1 MEKMNKKL
9 LIIISAFLAVIL
21 SLSACGQQRQ
31 PSVTLME
38 PAAYHDSEI
47 DEAIRIIKIGFIG
60 PISGSVASE
69 GTAARNAFQMAVD
82 EANRSGRFPYYIE
95 TVIIDD
101 KSDADTAEAGARR
114 LVSEPGLIA
123 VTGFWNSGP
132 AAAAI
137 PIFIEA
143 EIPLLIWGAIRE
155 NLTNEYNVPWITRS
169 APTDKQENIPLAK
182 TVLDEMGYRDWFVIS
197 DTSAYGAGNYEAF
210 IRELFLRG
218 ITPLGTELVPEDTE
232 NFDGIVR
239 RIILSGAKAVYCG
252 STHGIGAQ
260 LKLALYETG
269 VTDILF
275 CGISGM
281 KTNEFLSIGNPAA
294 EGTLVVSPGIIL
306 SETEIGHRFIE
317 RYNANGFSEPI
328 AVYTPYAYEATLILL
343 NALSVCGKEPT
354 AAEMADAIFRSR
366 TIGIMGTTSFN
377 EIGQTV
383 NVAAYLNVAQD
394 GVWIPFQ
401 NSEYANGLRRFGGG
415 IN

>member
-1 MEKMNKKL
+1 MNKKL
-9 LIIISAFLAVIL
+9 LIIISALLAVMF
-21 SLSACGQQRQ
+21 SLSACSQQKP

-38 PAAYHDSEI
+38 PMIHHTPPEI
-47 DEAIRIIKIGFIG
+47 NEAIHTIKIGFIG

-69 GTAARNAFQMAVD
+69 GTAARNAFQMAID

-95 TVIIDD
+95 TIIIDD
-101 KSDADTAEAGARR
+101 KSDADTAEAAARR
-114 LVSEPGLIA
+114 LVSEPGLVA

-182 TVLDEMGYRDWFVIS
+182 AVLDEMGYRDWFVVS
-197 DTSAYGAGNYEAF
+197 DEGAYGAGNYEAF
-210 IRELFLRG
+210 IREMSLRG

-232 NFDGIVR
+232 DFYEIVN
-239 RIILSGAKAVYCG
+239 RIRTSGAKAVYCG

-260 LKLALYETG
+260 LKLTLYEMG

-275 CGISGM
+275 CGISGV
-281 KTNEFLSIGNPAA
+281 KTNEFLEIGNPAA

-306 SETEIGHRFIE
+306 SETEAGQRFIE
-317 RYNANGFSEPI
+317 RYNENGFSEPF

-343 NALSVCGKEPT
+343 NALSVCSREPT
-354 AAEMADAIFRSR
+354 AAEMTDAVFHS
-366 TIGIMGTTSFN
+366 TTTGIMGTTSFN

-394 GVWIPFQ
+394 GSWVPLQ
-401 NSEYANGLRRFGGG
+401 NSEYANDLRRFGGEG
-415 IN
+415 H